1 MILYDDI
8 FIVVSRG
15 CISFLHM
22 HTHVTATAAYQKKA
36 QIYLDPSALLIKK
49 LLMSRV
55 NKSLAPRRCST

>member
-1 MILYDDI
+1 MCKHTL
-8 FIVVSRG
+8 V
-15 CISFLHM
+15 HM

>member
-1 MILYDDI
+1 MRSPSLAY
-8 FIVVSRG
+8 VQAHA
-15 CISFLHM
+15 LHM

>member
-22 HTHVTATAAYQKKA
+22 HTHVCLY
-36 QIYLDPSALLIKK
+36 IKYIEG
-49 LLMSRV
+49 
-55 NKSLAPRRCST
+55 SLV